1 MIRLTFICLTTLV
14 TMAVEAQSP
23 LPKDLVLTKPGTD
36 IPTNVAAFAGAWR
49 GLWGMSLPGA
59 LVVEQVDTNGVAEV
73 VYSWGDHPAGLFKAG
88 WSRMEGEIS
97 AGKLHLAGKTGPII
111 DFSMEPDGTL
121 AGSYQINGTTT
132 FATLERIPTNDVAA
146 IIAIAKTPDVPWTE
160 VKIPAHSQVG
170 STAGKTLMLQ
180 TTIYPADGPGKH
192 PVIIVNHGSTGG
204 VMPATEVF
212 RGGSE
217 EGLFHSLGYI
227 EVVPMRKGRGASEGP
242 NMEESFWAGSGTGVD
257 SAVEDLHAVMEYVN
271 TMPDADTNR
280 ILLAGISR
288 GGFLS
293 VIYAGRYP
301 SNIRGVLNFSGGWW
315 GETMWQTDFN
325 FQQFRAAGKTAK
337 VPQLWLYGDHDSYYS
352 LGFDEK
358 EFAEFKAAGGTGEM
372 VEVKDLPGDGHMLM
386 FWRNRWEKVVTNY
399 LAKVMEQK

>member
-1 MIRLTFICLTTLV
+1 
-14 TMAVEAQSP
+14 
-23 LPKDLVLTKPGTD
+23 
-36 IPTNVAAFAGAWR
+36 
-49 GLWGMSLPGA
+49 
-59 LVVEQVDTNGVAEV
+59 
-73 VYSWGDHPAGLFKAG
+73 
-88 WSRMEGEIS
+88 
-97 AGKLHLAGKTGPII
+97 
-111 DFSMEPDGTL
+111 
-121 AGSYQINGTTT
+121 
-132 FATLERIPTNDVAA
+132 
-146 IIAIAKTPDVPWTE
+146 
-160 VKIPAHSQVG
+160 
-170 STAGKTLMLQ
+170 
-180 TTIYPADGPGKH
+180 
-192 PVIIVNHGSTGG
+192 
-204 VMPATEVF
+204 MPATEVF

-257 SAVEDLHAVMEYVN
+257 SAVEDLHAVMEYVD

-280 ILLAGISR
+280 ILLTEISR

-315 GETMWQTDFN
+315 GETMWQADFN

-386 FWRNRWEKVVTNY
+386 FWRDRWETAVTNY